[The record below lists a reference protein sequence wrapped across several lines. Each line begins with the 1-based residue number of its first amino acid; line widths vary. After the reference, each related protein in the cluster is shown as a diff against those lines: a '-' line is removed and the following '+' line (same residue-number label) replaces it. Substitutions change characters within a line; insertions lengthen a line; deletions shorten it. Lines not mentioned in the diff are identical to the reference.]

1 VVLVVLHLA
10 AEQVLIKVEVV
21 AVEVATVEVAAVAEV
36 VEAAEAV
43 AGVTAGVVAGMFAP
57 QKVVLL
63 LLKVIIPRPPLQLP
77 TITHRM
83 TPHQSVQSA
92 WRVASSG
99 CLRVGTYFTLHVFTS
114 MLFIGRQML
123 M

>member
-10 AEQVLIKVEVV
+10 AEQVPIE
-21 AVEVATVEVAAVAEV
+21 VEVAAVEVAAVEAAAVEAAAVAEV
-36 VEAAEAV
+36 AEAAEAV
-43 AGVTAGVVAGMFAP
+43 AEVTAGVVAGMFAP
-57 QKVVLL
+57 Q
-63 LLKVIIPRPPLQLP
+63 KVIIPRPPLQLP

-92 WRVASSG
+92 WRAASSG
-99 CLRVGTYFTLHVFTS
+99 CLRVGTYFTLHVFTI